1 MRGLVSQQETAR
13 VQESAD
19 NYVAQRSV
27 PLQMSKL
34 SISVEL
40 LEY

>member
-19 NYVAQRSV
+19 SYVAQRSV
-27 PLQMSKL
+27 PLANEQA
-34 SISVEL
+34 
-40 LEY
+40 